1 MGEVMLKSQ
10 ELEKIIRMFND
21 KSMVAKDARVSVELP
36 DKSLWDVT
44 ELFLAANKIVGSRE
58 THRLV
63 IRINKEIA
71 SPGEILW
78 KL

>member
-1 MGEVMLKSQ
+1 MGEVMLKCQ

-21 KSMVAKDARVSVELP
+21 KSTVAKDARVSVELP

-44 ELFLAANKIVGSRE
+44 ELFLAANKNVGSRE

-63 IRINKEIA
+63 IRIDKEIA

>member
-1 MGEVMLKSQ
+1 MIKCQ

-21 KSMVAKDARVSVELP
+21 KSMVAKNARVSVELP

-71 SPGEILW
+71 PPGEIET

>member
-21 KSMVAKDARVSVELP
+21 KSMVAKNARVSVELP

-63 IRINKEIA
+63 IRISKEIA
-71 SPGEILW
+71 SPGAIEY

>member
-1 MGEVMLKSQ
+1 MGEVMLKCQ
-10 ELEKIIRMFND
+10 ELEKVIRMFND
-21 KSMVAKDARVSVELP
+21 GSMVAKNARVSVALP
-36 DKSLWDVT
+36 NKSLWDVG
-44 ELFLAANKIVGSRE
+44 EIFLAANKIIGSRE

-71 SPGEILW
+71 SPGEIET

>member
-1 MGEVMLKSQ
+1 MLKSQ
-10 ELEKIIRMFND
+10 ELEKVIRMFND
-21 KSMVAKDARVSVELP
+21 KSTVAKDARVSVELP

-71 SPGEILW
+71 SPGKILW

>member
-1 MGEVMLKSQ
+1 MLKCQ

-21 KSMVAKDARVSVELP
+21 KSMVAKNARVSVELP

-71 SPGEILW
+71 SPGEIEP

>member
-1 MGEVMLKSQ
+1 MLKCQ

-21 KSMVAKDARVSVELP
+21 GSMVAKNARVSVELP

-44 ELFLAANKIVGSRE
+44 ELFLAANKIIGSRE

-63 IRINKEIA
+63 IRINKEVA
-71 SPGEILW
+71 SPGMIEYNL
-78 KL
+78 

>member
-1 MGEVMLKSQ
+1 MLKSQ

-21 KSMVAKDARVSVELP
+21 KSMVAKNARVSVELP
-36 DKSLWDVT
+36 DKSLWDVG
-44 ELFLAANKIVGSRE
+44 EIFLATNKIIGSRE

-71 SPGEILW
+71 SPGHIEH
-78 KL
+78 KM

>member
-1 MGEVMLKSQ
+1 MLKCQ

-21 KSMVAKDARVSVELP
+21 KSMVAKNARVSVELP

-44 ELFLAANKIVGSRE
+44 ELFLAANKIIGSRE

-63 IRINKEIA
+63 IRIDKEIA
-71 SPGEILW
+71 SPGAIEY
-78 KL
+78 KM

>member
-1 MGEVMLKSQ
+1 MLKCQ

-21 KSMVAKDARVSVELP
+21 KRLVAKNARVSVELP
-36 DKSLWDVT
+36 NGSLWDLG
-44 ELFLAANKIVGSRE
+44 EIFLATNKIIGSRE
-58 THRLV
+58 THRIV

-71 SPGEILW
+71 SPGEVEA

>member
-1 MGEVMLKSQ
+1 MLKCQ
-10 ELEKIIRMFND
+10 ELEKVIRMFND
-21 KSMVAKDARVSVELP
+21 NSMVAKNARVSVELP
-36 DKSLWDVT
+36 DKSLWDVG
-44 ELFLAANKIVGSRE
+44 EIFLAANKIIGSRE

-71 SPGEILW
+71 SPGEIET

>member
-1 MGEVMLKSQ
+1 MLKCQ
-10 ELEKIIRMFND
+10 ELEKVIRMFND
-21 KSMVAKDARVSVELP
+21 GSMVAKNSRVSVELP

-44 ELFLAANKIVGSRE
+44 EIFLAANKIIGSRE

-71 SPGEILW
+71 SPGEIET

>member
-1 MGEVMLKSQ
+1 MLKSQ

-71 SPGEILW
+71 PPGEIET

>member
-1 MGEVMLKSQ
+1 MIKCQ

-21 KSMVAKDARVSVELP
+21 KSMVAKNARVSVELP

-44 ELFLAANKIVGSRE
+44 ELFLAANKIIGCRE

-63 IRINKEIA
+63 IRISKEVA
-71 SPGEILW
+71 PPGALDY
-78 KL
+78 KM

>member
-1 MGEVMLKSQ
+1 MGKVMLKCQ

-21 KSMVAKDARVSVELP
+21 GSTVSKDARVSVELP
-36 DKSLWDVT
+36 DKSLWDIG
-44 ELFLAANKIVGSRE
+44 ELFLAANKIIGSRE

-63 IRINKEIA
+63 IRINKEVA
-71 SPGEILW
+71 APGKILW

>member
-1 MGEVMLKSQ
+1 MLKCQ

-21 KSMVAKDARVSVELP
+21 KSMVAKNARVSVELP

-63 IRINKEIA
+63 IRISKEIA
-71 SPGEILW
+71 SPGAIEY

>member
-1 MGEVMLKSQ
+1 MLKSQ
-10 ELEKIIRMFND
+10 ELEKIIRLFND

-44 ELFLAANKIVGSRE
+44 ELFLAANKIIGSRE

-63 IRINKEIA
+63 IRISKEIA
-71 SPGEILW
+71 SPGAIEY